1 MNNHT
6 YLRAYLAGVL
16 FPTLVFPLLLT
27 ALVLGRLAQGEPF
40 PVDRIVVFPLT
51 FAPACWGLWNVLWVA
66 SRKRTHLP
74 LGLHG
79 AILPF
84 LLLPMATALAR
95 CLGLITLGAHSV
107 TWFQVIGVP
116 YAVIACAFTFAL
128 VMYYL
133 VWKYIIGYVNR
144 ALGIA

>member
-16 FPTLVFPLLLT
+16 FPTLVFPVLITLLL
-27 ALVLGRLAQGEPF
+27 VGKFVAQEPV
-40 PVDRIVVFPLT
+40 PVERIAIFPLA

-66 SRKRTHLP
+66 LRKFSRVP

-84 LLLPMATALAR
+84 LLMPLATVLAR
-95 CLGLITLGAHSV
+95 CLGVISLGAANV
-107 TWFQVIGVP
+107 TWFQTIEVP
-116 YAVIACAFTFAL
+116 YAVIACGFAFAL

-133 VWKYIIGYVNR
+133 VWKYIIGFVNR
-144 ALGIA
+144 VLGIA